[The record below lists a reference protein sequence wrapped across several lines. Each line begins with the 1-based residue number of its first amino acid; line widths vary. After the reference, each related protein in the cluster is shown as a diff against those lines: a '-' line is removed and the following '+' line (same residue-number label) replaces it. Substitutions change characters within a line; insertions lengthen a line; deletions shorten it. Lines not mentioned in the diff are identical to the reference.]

1 MTGHSKHREWL
12 EGMSREFV
20 DKGLLIEA
28 GWMSFRAAAISMNA
42 PDDQLREM
50 RLAFFAGAQHLFG
63 SMMTILDPD
72 AEPTEDDLKRMENIN
87 TELNN
92 FLAVTVQEMRDKR
105 EGQSDGLKN

>member
-1 MTGHSKHREWL
+1 MAKASKQLL
-12 EGMSREFV
+12 EDLSRELV
-20 DKGLLIEA
+20 DQGLLIEA
-28 GWMSFRAAAISMNA
+28 GWVAFRASVISPDA

-92 FLAVTVQEMRDKR
+92 FLHVMVQEMREKR